1 MDKEQPRGEGAGSGR
16 RRKSAPGGTKRKLD
30 VNFDDNEVE
39 IVDDGE
45 ADGKGKTLGD
55 AFSEIGTS
63 LSNSIGDKNTF
74 DLFTFDETKKQEGL
88 LG

>member
-45 ADGKGKTLGD
+45 ADGNICRDGNRNEFGTKIRTELTNKTCTPQNFWGMLVL
-55 AFSEIGTS
+55 AA
-63 LSNSIGDKNTF
+63 
-74 DLFTFDETKKQEGL
+74 
-88 LG
+88 